1 MHICKRSPP
10 FKSMFDSAFSFMQTA
25 YAPAEASPGSLTA
38 STRRS
43 IHHESSG
50 SADMAVDSEGEMPP
64 PSPPPPSPLAP
75 SASSAAVAA
84 AAAVAEQQ
92 RLQQRSD
99 ARVARARALL
109 DRGHGGGG
117 TIAASDSAAAAA
129 APLQQCHGSS
139 TALATLLGAEEGA
152 HAHGAAMAHAPL
164 PSAAVPAFVG
174 WTRNDLS
181 RRYNAAMDEVRAL
194 RARLAAAE
202 ATAAAALA
210 EGSRAARLAEFRAK
224 HEGAVEVAV
233 SSAEGRLR
241 YA

>member
-1 MHICKRSPP
+1 MHICKRSRP

-38 STRRS
+38 STR

-64 PSPPPPSPLAP
+64 QSPPPPSPLAP

-117 TIAASDSAAAAA
+117 TIAASDSAA